1 LPGAELV
8 PFCSVRPSANAAG
21 DANRNSAAAAPAA
34 LEERELRTSEEE
46 QRRFF
51 FGECLVRAT
60 CFHDFVVRA
69 TRTSSETTRE
79 DARDRR
85 GVRYARYRYA
95 SMRDASA
102 RERRARFVVVVSAP

>member
-1 LPGAELV
+1 MPGAELV

-34 LEERELRTSEEE
+34 LEERELRTEK
-46 QRRFF
+46 RKRDG

-102 RERRARFVVVVSAP
+102 RERRARVVVVVSAP